1 VQLFVN
7 TRDVDERTDE
17 LADSGAASAW
27 LGAHG
32 LAGAGERPLR
42 RPDVERL
49 LEVREALRELL
60 LANNGEPAT
69 LERARHVVNR
79 AASRAALVV
88 SLDHDGRVLLQPAAG
103 TTVDR
108 ALAVILGDVYTAMH
122 EGTWPRLK
130 ACREGTCQWAF
141 YDHSKNRSGAWCSMA
156 VCGNRAK
163 ARTFRLRH

>member
-1 VQLFVN
+1 MQLFVN

-69 LERARHVVNR
+69 LERVRRVVNR
-79 AASRAALVV
+79 AAAAKYHLHVGQSLTLVSSTDPGAFYGQSPV
-88 SLDHDGRVLLQPAAG
+88 TGGLK
-103 TTVDR
+103 R
-108 ALAVILGDVYTAMH
+108 ALTLSAKLSPCSS
-122 EGTWPRLK
+122 GTSNFDK
-130 ACREGTCQWAF
+130 AK
-141 YDHSKNRSGAWCSMA
+141 SRSGGILSCVPASTS
-156 VCGNRAK
+156 
-163 ARTFRLRH
+163 ARTAPYHNCSFAPGTVTN